1 MKHQLG
7 VLLQFIPLVAL
18 PVLVVWEFSLR
29 YPLIV
34 MPASLLG
41 FWLMFN
47 LGTKLRE
54 S

>member
-1 MKHQLG
+1 MKYQLG
-7 VLLQFIPLVAL
+7 VFFQFIPLVAL
-18 PVLVVWEFSLR
+18 PVLIAWQVTFNF
-29 YPLIV
+29 PLIV

-41 FWLMFN
+41 FYLLFN

>member
-18 PVLVVWEFSLR
+18 PVLIAAEFTIR

-41 FWLMFN
+41 AYLLFE